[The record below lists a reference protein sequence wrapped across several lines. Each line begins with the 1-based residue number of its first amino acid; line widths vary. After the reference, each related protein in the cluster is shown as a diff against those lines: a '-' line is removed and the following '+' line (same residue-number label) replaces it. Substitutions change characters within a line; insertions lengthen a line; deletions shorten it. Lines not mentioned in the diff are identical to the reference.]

1 MEEKNMT
8 DKKTKKEKPSYEIEY
23 LRRATVDADYNYC
36 EFRVKF
42 DPSKIDSRTVA
53 NDTEKMVTYVRE
65 LTATEEPKIGKGEF
79 KEKLEKAAKIPTK
92 KAEPTEDIKIS
103 ELKAGDKVNINVRF
117 EKAGD
122 VQAFINKAD
131 GSPGRYVKVDVADA
145 SGKMKLTLFGDQC
158 DLIKD
163 IKHNAWLQIENAY
176 CKDYQGNLELS
187 IAYGKMEVVYNG

>member
-1 MEEKNMT
+1 MT
-8 DKKTKKEKPSYEIEY
+8 DIKITRRIALDRPYEYYELEATYDPAEVKGNKVIKDIEK
-23 LRRATVDADYNYC
+23 
-36 EFRVKF
+36 
-42 DPSKIDSRTVA
+42 TVA
-53 NDTEKMVTYVRE
+53 LIRKLTTEAESKQ
-65 LTATEEPKIGKGEF
+65 
-79 KEKLEKAAKIPTK
+79 LEKAPKISPKKEVRAKELPK
-92 KAEPTEDIKIS
+92 TEDIKIA

-122 VQAFINKAD
+122 VQSFINKAD
-131 GSPGRYVKVDVADA
+131 GTPNRYVKVDVADA

-176 CKDYQGNLELS
+176 CKDYQGSLELS